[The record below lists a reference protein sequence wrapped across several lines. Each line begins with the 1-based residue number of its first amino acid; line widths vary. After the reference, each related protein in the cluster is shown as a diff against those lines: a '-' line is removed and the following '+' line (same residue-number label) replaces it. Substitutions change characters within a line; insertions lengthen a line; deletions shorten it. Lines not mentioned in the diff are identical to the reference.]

1 MSYLADMVFT
11 AVMLFWMFIGTLAVG
26 GFSFIMLM
34 VLALFTP
41 AMPFLKAKIRKV
53 PILAARRTDRKID
66 YTPATKFIQPLAMHK
81 EYGGFI
87 VDPESVYSSLKGGVS
102 ILPVNSEIGITL
114 RPQVLE
120 IIDALKNNK
129 IDNIDEAE
137 WLSDHWG
144 QCECGYKGIMGLKDG
159 ILICP
164 IGKEVNH
171 EVKKE
176 EAEGREHIEEAP
188 LYVSAKDRGGAD
200 AGEPPGAPGAE
211 HDEDTAGAVCTSED
225 SQL

>member
-1 MSYLADMVFT
+1 MVFT

-41 AMPFLKAKIRKV
+41 AMAFLKAKIRKV

-66 YTPATKFIQPLAMHK
+66 YTPATKFIQPLAIHK

-120 IIDALKNNK
+120 IIDALKSNK
-129 IDNIDEAE
+129 IDNIEEAE

-144 QCECGYKGIMGLKDG
+144 ECECGYKGVMEIKDG
-159 ILICP
+159 MLICP

-171 EVKKE
+171 EDKKE
-176 EAEGREHIEEAP
+176 EAEGSGEAP
-188 LYVSAKDRGGAD
+188 IYVSAKDSAAAD
-200 AGEPPGAPGAE
+200 AGEPPAE
-211 HDEDTAGAVCTSED
+211 PEAENEGDTAGVVCTGED
-225 SQL
+225 AQL